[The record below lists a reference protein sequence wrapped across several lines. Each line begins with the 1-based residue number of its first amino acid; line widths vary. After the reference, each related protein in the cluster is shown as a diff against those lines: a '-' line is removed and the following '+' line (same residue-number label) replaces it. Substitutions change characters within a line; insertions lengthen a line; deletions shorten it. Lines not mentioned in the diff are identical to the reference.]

1 VFVLISAKEWILDAH
16 VSPLWL
22 AVRVLGCGTMGA
34 IVWAVIGTGGSMKN
48 MEVSI
53 GWCPI
58 IWDVSYVC
66 IQWSTLGGASFLIVV
81 QQIAVYTMLQRM
93 SAVR

>member
-1 VFVLISAKEWILDAH
+1 MFVLISAKEWILDVH

-34 IVWAVIGTGGSMKN
+34 IVWAVIGTGGSMKDL
-48 MEVSI
+48 EVRKSN
-53 GWCPI
+53 I
-58 IWDVSYVC
+58 IWDASYTC
-66 IQWSTLGGASFLIVV
+66 RQWSTLGGASFLILV
-81 QQIAVYTMLQRM
+81 QQIAVYTMLQRI